1 MEENERKIV
10 FEDDSVILVDV
21 QQPSDIEYYA
31 PDDIKKELIDDWGE
45 KFRNGDFYI
54 MIDKNKVWSR
64 FYIYKDLD
72 GDLTYYDDDF
82 ESIDYENL
90 IEVLKERNLDSA
102 IPYISEIKG
111 HGVVYQTLLD
121 ILSGKITS
129 FRRWYDFKEIDD
141 LISQIDVVSNPH
153 KSIIKLHF
161 EDEEEFL
168 SMFEELS
175 DDDVWFIKA
184 IFSYYD
190 GYDFM
195 DSYRADDEWR
205 EGYILNYFN
214 EDNTNK
220 LKEILK
226 YINPSL
232 VDFDARD
239 ENGSEACKFLDD
251 LYSNEISYIVGEF
264 ASVLNTAANAE
275 AKVDIANDFCN
286 ILTPYR
292 IIAKHCMSDYI
303 TSVGFLKKMYD
314 NASSTDL
321 TLLELFKETFENLNV
336 PSGYGE
342 ETYEYGWNTFDKDEF
357 NREVIRQLDSIYE
370 KITEDYT
377 GNHLKIYTDIIA
389 KYGLGRYHEIP
400 ASDGYSFKI
409 LRVNADNDT
418 IVIRKFKTDDSW
430 GQSEEQSYTLDEF
443 NDFLHN
449 YKLIETK
456 RHRKIIKEQSEP
468 TVKTQ
473 SLNFIETL
481 PNIKDNQPLDFLKGE
496 IEKYNSKP
504 TTKLDIDLDSVLKAS
519 LEPESKF
526 KLDLFGVQMGDTQ
539 KVIKTLGYKYN
550 PNIEFTLT
558 FNPLWEKTLL
568 GTNIKI
574 NK

>member
-45 KFRNGDFYI
+45 RFRNGDFYI

-82 ESIDYENL
+82 ETIDYENL
-90 IEVLKERNLDSA
+90 IEVLKERDLDSV

-161 EDEEEFL
+161 EDEGEFL
-168 SMFEELS
+168 SIFDVD
-175 DDDVWFIKA
+175 DDDVWFIKG
-184 IFSYYD
+184 ILSYYD
-190 GYDFM
+190 GYEFM
-195 DSYRADDEWR
+195 DYYRAEEEWR
-205 EGYILNYFN
+205 EGYVLGYFN
-214 EDNTNK
+214 DDNTK
-220 LKEILK
+220 KMKEILK
-226 YINPSL
+226 YINPNL
-232 VDFDARD
+232 VDFDNSD
-239 ENGSEACKFLDD
+239 SNGSEACKFLED
-251 LYSNEISYIVGEF
+251 LYSHEISYIVSEF
-264 ASVLNTAANAE
+264 SSVLNTAANAE
-275 AKVDIANDFCN
+275 ANVEITKDFCN

-292 IIAKHCMSDYI
+292 IIAKYCMSDYI

-314 NASSTDL
+314 KASSTDL
-321 TLLELFKETFENLNV
+321 TLLELFKETFEKLNV

-342 ETYEYGWNTFDKDEF
+342 QTYEYGWNTFDRDEF
-357 NREVIRQLDSIYE
+357 NSEVTRQLDSIYE

-389 KYGLGRYHEIP
+389 KYGLERAHEIP
-400 ASDGYSFKI
+400 ASEGYSFKI
-409 LRVNADNDT
+409 LRVNPDNDT
-418 IVIRKFKTDDSW
+418 IVIRKFKTGDPW

-449 YKLIETK
+449 YKLIESK
-456 RHRKIIKEQSEP
+456 RRRKIIKEQSESN
-468 TVKTQ
+468 VKTQ

-481 PNIKDNQPLDFLKGE
+481 PNIKDKQPIDFLKDE
-496 IEKYNSKP
+496 IKKYNSKP
-504 TTKLDIDLDSVLKAS
+504 TTKLDINLDSVLQAS

-526 KLDLFGVQMGDTQ
+526 KLDLFPIID
-539 KVIKTLGYKYN
+539 KVITTASYKVTPKY
-550 PNIEFTLT
+550 ELTLT
-558 FNPLWEKTLL
+558 MNPLWKKTLP
-568 GTNIKI
+568 GVKI
-574 NK
+574 NIDK

>member
-31 PDDIKKELIDDWGE
+31 PDDIKKELIDEWGE
-45 KFRNGDFYI
+45 KFRDGDFYI

-72 GDLTYYDDDF
+72 GDLTSYDDDF
-82 ESIDYENL
+82 ETIDYENL

-141 LISQIDVVSNPH
+141 LISQIDIVSNPH

-175 DDDVWFIKA
+175 DDDIWFIKA

-195 DSYRADDEWR
+195 DSYRADEEWR

-214 EDNTNK
+214 EDNTEK
-220 LKEILK
+220 LREILK
-226 YINPSL
+226 YINPGL

-239 ENGSEACKFLDD
+239 ENGSDASKFLDD

-264 ASVLNTAANAE
+264 ANVLNTAANDE
-275 AKVDIANDFCN
+275 AKVEIAKDFCN

-314 NASSTDL
+314 KASSTDL

-342 ETYEYGWNTFDKDEF
+342 TTYEYGWNTFDKDEF
-357 NREVIRQLDSIYE
+357 NREVTRQLDSIYE

-389 KYGLGRYHEIP
+389 KYGLERAHEIP

-418 IVIRKFKTDDSW
+418 IVIRKFKTGDPW

-456 RHRKIIKEQSEP
+456 RRRKIIKEQSEP

-481 PNIKDNQPLDFLKGE
+481 PNIKDKQPLDFLKGE

-568 GTNIKI
+568 GANIKI

>member
-10 FEDDSVILVDV
+10 FEDDNVILVDV

-31 PDDIKKELIDDWGE
+31 PDDIKEPLLQDWGE

-54 MIDKNKVWSR
+54 MIDKNQVWSR

-72 GDLTYYDDDF
+72 GDLTSYDDDF
-82 ESIDYENL
+82 RTIDYENL
-90 IEVLKERNLDSA
+90 IEVLKERNLESA
-102 IPYISEIKG
+102 IPYIAEIKG

-129 FRRWYDFKEIDD
+129 FHRWYDFKEIDD

-168 SMFEELS
+168 SMFDVH
-175 DDDVWFIKA
+175 DDDIWFIKA
-184 IFSYYD
+184 IFNYYD

-232 VDFDARD
+232 VDFDESD
-239 ENGSEACKFLDD
+239 SVGSEACKFLDD
-251 LYSNEISYIVGEF
+251 LYSNEVGYIIGEF

-275 AKVDIANDFCN
+275 AKVDIAKDFCN

-314 NASSTDL
+314 NASNTDL
-321 TLLELFKETFENLNV
+321 TLSELFKKTFEYLNV
-336 PSGYGE
+336 PGGYVE
-342 ETYEYGWNTFDKDEF
+342 QTYEYGWGDFDREEF
-357 NREVIRQLDSIYE
+357 NREVTYQLDKIYE

-389 KYGLGRYHEIP
+389 KYGLERVHEIP
-400 ASDGYSFKI
+400 ASEGYSFKI
-409 LRVNADNDT
+409 LRVNADKDT
-418 IVIRKFKTDDSW
+418 IVIRKFKTGDPW
-430 GQSEEQSYTLDEF
+430 GKSEEQSYTLDEF

-456 RHRKIIKEQSEP
+456 RRRKIIKEQSEP
-468 TVKTQ
+468 NVKSQ

-481 PNIKDNQPLDFLKGE
+481 PQIKEKKPIDFLKNE
-496 IEKYNSKP
+496 IEKYNDKSSTNLK
-504 TTKLDIDLDSVLKAS
+504 IDLNSVLQAS
-519 LEPESKF
+519 LTPQSKF
-526 KLDLFGVQMGDTQ
+526 KIDLFPIND
-539 KVIKTLGYKYN
+539 KVITTASYKATPKY
-550 PNIEFTLT
+550 ELTLT
-558 FNPLWEKTLL
+558 MNPLWKKTLP
-568 GTNIKI
+568 GVNIKL
-574 NK
+574 KK